1 MSRTILV
8 SGASGLIGTELVSYL
23 RARGDRVVA
32 LVRRPI
38 RTDDEIQWDPAAGNL
53 PHGAVD
59 GVDVVVNFGGAGI
72 GDKRWSERRKK
83 EILESRL
90 DSTGLLAR
98 AMVESDSPPTT
109 FLSASAIGIYGQD
122 RGDELLDEQATTG
135 TDFGAQVAVQWE
147 QATAPAV
154 AAGVRVVL
162 FRTGLVLAPSVG
174 WRGLLPG
181 GGGGLLGPLVPLFK
195 LGLGGRLS
203 SGKQWMSWISIDD
216 EVAALAHLMDSSLTG
231 PVNLVAS
238 HPVQNAEFTTALA
251 KTLRRPALFV
261 IPRFALVVRF
271 GREMAQGFA
280 LASERVSSELLESD
294 GFQFSHPELE
304 PALRHVLGR

>member
-1 MSRTILV
+1 MIGSALASHSRD
-8 SGASGLIGTELVSYL
+8 
-23 RARGDRVVA
+23 RGDRVIA
-32 LVRRPI
+32 LVRRPA
-38 RTDDEIQWDPAAGNL
+38 RSDDEIRWDPATGTL
-53 PHGAVD
+53 PEGAVD
-59 GVDVVVNFGGAGI
+59 GVDVVVNFSGAGI

-98 AMVESDSPPTT
+98 AIAASPNPPAT

-122 RGDELLDEQATTG
+122 RGDELLDEKATTG

-147 QATAPAV
+147 QATAPV
-154 AAGVRVVL
+154 AAGVRVVH

-195 LGLGGRLS
+195 MGLGGRIS

-216 EVAALAHLMDSSLTG
+216 EVAALAHLMDSSLSG
-231 PVNLVAS
+231 PVNLVAP
-238 HPVQNAEFTTALA
+238 HPVQNAEFTTTLA

-280 LASERVSSELLESD
+280 LASERVSSELLVSD

-304 PALRHVLGR
+304 PALRHVLDR